1 MEIQTVKLSFVI
13 IMSLLA
19 TAFTSCD
26 SEEEDL
32 VNPPVILYPEKL
44 VNVSNIRMFTNKIE
58 ITDKNKIAQFIDGTE
73 YFNLPDNFSI
83 KDSTTRLFFHS
94 KDSII
99 FGNNSFGYNV
109 KKDNNRFLFY
119 SRPYIFSGDPKS
131 IFSQMQKY
139 TTEPTR
145 IYYQSDSYITREIRV
160 AYGSYSDLELCF
172 LAYKISKNN
181 KSSYGS
187 SYSRLLGRVLN
198 EFDPKVI
205 NTLGG
210 YDTLAIQEYRVKF
223 RAK

>member
-1 MEIQTVKLSFVI
+1 MEIQTIKLSFVI

-19 TAFTSCD
+19 TVFTSCD

-32 VNPPVILYPEKL
+32 INPPIILYPEKL

-73 YFNLPDNFSI
+73 SFNLPDNFSI

-99 FGNNSFGYNV
+99 FGNNTFGFNV
-109 KKDNNRFLFY
+109 KKDNKRFLFY
-119 SRPYIFSGDPKS
+119 SRPYISDGDPKS
-131 IFSQMQKY
+131 IFFQMQKY

-145 IYYQSDSYITREIRV
+145 IYYQFDSYITKETRV
-160 AYGSYSDLELCF
+160 AYGSYSDLDLCF

-181 KSSYGS
+181 KSSY
-187 SYSRLLGRVLN
+187 SRLWGIVLN
-198 EFDPKVI
+198 EFDPKAI